1 MEWSANVV
9 LNTDNMR
16 STFMISKNNQK
27 IEVETSGNVEWKKS
41 SSVFTKTLTVKTPFA
56 GWEDNKVTGNLIYSA
71 RKVDLTLGG
80 YKGATS
86 NSKSFRLY
94 SMSTSS
100 DNKRSLESFVKTNI
114 YG

>member
-56 GWEDNKVTGNLIYSA
+56 GCEKTSDRQTVSLG
-71 RKVDLTLGG
+71 LTL
-80 YKGATS
+80 
-86 NSKSFRLY
+86 LE
-94 SMSTSS
+94 
-100 DNKRSLESFVKTNI
+100 KRPGS
-114 YG
+114 